1 MGSRTSPYLQEA
13 MVLLGCEQVYGDVPP
28 LLERLLGIKV
38 NTSQVYRSTLAVSE
52 AMDSQKL
59 NKPSTKLSKACSD
72 PDRTVYAM
80 VDGSMLFL
88 DGGWQEVK
96 VGRVF
101 TSTSVGEKDGG
112 NAIDSSEYTAHR
124 GHYKGF
130 TAKFEGLLPP
140 KSKARTVFVTDGAAW
155 ISNWIS
161 STCPSAVQVLD
172 FFHVAE
178 KLGGAATECKA
189 KEGWLEKQKEQLKK
203 GKFQTVRRN
212 VSGLKWKDPDRK
224 RKLLAYMDKNRY
236 RMAYDEYLR
245 EGLMIGS
252 GPVESAH
259 RTVLQKRMKLS
270 GQRWGE
276 AGGDKMID
284 LRVAVMSEKSHL
296 ISEVFRNA
304 A

>member
-28 LLERLLGIKV
+28 LLQRLLGIKV
-38 NTSQVYRSTLAVSE
+38 NMSQVYRSTIAASE

-59 NKPSTKLSKACSD
+59 HKPSAKLAKACAA
-72 PDRTVYAM
+72 PDQTVYAM

-101 TSTSVGEKDGG
+101 TSTSIGEKDGR
-112 NAIDSSEYTAHR
+112 NIIDNSEYIAHR
-124 GHYKGF
+124 GYYKGF
-130 TAKFEGLLPP
+130 TAKFEDLLSP
-140 KSKARTVFVTDGAAW
+140 KSKARIVFVTDGASW

-161 STCPSAVQVLD
+161 ITYPSAVQVLD

-178 KLGGAATECKA
+178 KLGDAATECNT
-189 KEGWLEKQKEQLKK
+189 KEGWLENQKELLKK
-203 GKFQTVRRN
+203 GKFQAVRRN
-212 VSGLKWKDPDRK
+212 VSDLKWKDPERK
-224 RKLLAYMDKNRY
+224 RKLLAYLDKNKY
-236 RMAYDEYLR
+236 RMAYDQYLK

-252 GPVESAH
+252 GPIESAH